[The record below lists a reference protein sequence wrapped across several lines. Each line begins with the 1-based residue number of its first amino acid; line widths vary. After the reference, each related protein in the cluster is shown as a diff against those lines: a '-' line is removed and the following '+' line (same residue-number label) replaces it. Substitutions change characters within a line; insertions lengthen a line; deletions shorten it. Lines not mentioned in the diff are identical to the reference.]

1 MNKTKIISIE
11 MGNNTLTEDDFNVE
25 VEDKRLYRMYCL
37 VLRQL
42 SPMQKGIQAAHSIVE
57 YANKFPHDEEYKEWA
72 KFDKT
77 IIVLDAGTSFDI
89 EEIIGQLDEHKVDYA
104 VFKEEDL
111 NSITTSIAIL
121 VDDRVFDKKTYP
133 DFEEWRD
140 NKYPVREYHLVSYVG
155 HFDHDPNDYTYPKHH
170 KEWVEEVLG
179 GEKNEL
185 LRQLISSK
193 RLAN

>member
-1 MNKTKIISIE
+1 MSEAKIVSFE
-11 MGNNTLTEDDFNVE
+11 TGNNTLTEDDFNVK
-25 VEDKRLYRMYCL
+25 VDDKRLYRMYCL

-57 YANKFPHDEEYKEWA
+57 YANKFPYDEEYKEWA

-89 EEIIGQLDEHKVDYA
+89 EEIIDQLDEHKVDYA
-104 VFKEEDL
+104 IFKEEDL

-121 VDDRVFDKKTYP
+121 VDDRVFDK
-133 DFEEWRD
+133 DNFQSFDIWRS
-140 NKYPVREYHLVSYVG
+140 NKYPAIPMHCVAYIG
-155 HFDHDPNDYTYPKHH
+155 NFDHDPNDYTYDEHH

-179 GEKNEL
+179 GEKNEF

>member
-1 MNKTKIISIE
+1 MSETKVISIE
-11 MGNNTLTEDDFNVE
+11 TGNNTLTEDDFNVKVDDE
-25 VEDKRLYRMYCL
+25 RLYRMYCL

-57 YANKFPHDEEYKEWA
+57 YANKFPHDEEYKEWS

-104 VFKEEDL
+104 IFKEEDL

-121 VDDRVFDKKTYP
+121 VDDRVFDK
-133 DFEEWRD
+133 DRFQSFDSWRA
-140 NKYPVREYHLVSYVG
+140 NKYPVIPMHCVAYMG
-155 HFDHDPNDYTYPKHH
+155 NFDHDPNDYTYYEHH

-179 GEKNEL
+179 GEKNDF
-185 LRQLISSK
+185 LRELISSK